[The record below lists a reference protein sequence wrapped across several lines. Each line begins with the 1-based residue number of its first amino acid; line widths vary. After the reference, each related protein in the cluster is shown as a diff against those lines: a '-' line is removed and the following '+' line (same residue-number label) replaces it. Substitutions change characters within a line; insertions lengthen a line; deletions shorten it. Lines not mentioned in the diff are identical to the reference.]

1 MVASTGEIMRPAH
14 LPIAA
19 EQHRLPGARVNIMA
33 QDGDGVVFG
42 FDFEVAMGWR
52 QPSIDHV
59 NQLGGSTV
67 EFEPP
72 WRFFALVASIA
83 FDMDLIWSIVL
94 STSGDPQDQVVGQA
108 DRLW

>member
-1 MVASTGEIMRPAH
+1 MVAGTGEIMRSLR

-19 EQHRLPGARVNIMA
+19 EQHRLLGARVNIMA
-33 QDGDGVVFG
+33 QDRDGAVFG
-42 FDFEVAMGWR
+42 FDFEVPMGWR

-59 NQLGGSTV
+59 NQLDRSTV
-67 EFEPP
+67 ELGRRGVFSPSWP
-72 WRFFALVASIA
+72 AWHSTWIFV
-83 FDMDLIWSIVL
+83 WSIVL